1 MTARALKPFCARGGI
16 FIKRLEKILSGLH
29 PELKISTDTML
40 IDDAILD
47 SLDVV
52 SLVTDINDAYKIN
65 IGAEDVTRDNFNTL
79 GSISALIEK
88 HGGSVCS

>member
-1 MTARALKPFCARGGI
+1 MTAPVLNYFCLMGGI
-16 FIKRLEKILSGLH
+16 NIKRLEKILSGLH
-29 PELKISTDTML
+29 PELEISTDTRL

-65 IGAEDVTRDNFNTL
+65 IGAEDITRDNLNTL
-79 GSISALIEK
+79 GSISALIER
-88 HGGSVCS
+88 HGGSICT